1 MKNSF
6 VQLVKLGVGL
16 GIVGVGFVVLVNFYI
31 RSVAK
36 PYVYSFAQNFRF
48 GLRDKLASIKAF
60 LEVSFNTKPHFL
72 GEKIPITGDSKL
84 SYD

>member
-36 PYVYSFAQNFRF
+36 PLAQNFRF

-60 LEVSFNTKPHFL
+60 LEVSFNTKPHF
-72 GEKIPITGDSKL
+72 
-84 SYD
+84 